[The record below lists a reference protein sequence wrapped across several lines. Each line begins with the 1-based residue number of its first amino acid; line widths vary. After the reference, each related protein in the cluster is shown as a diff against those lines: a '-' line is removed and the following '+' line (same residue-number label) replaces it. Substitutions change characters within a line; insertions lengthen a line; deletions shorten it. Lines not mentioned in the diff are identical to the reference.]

1 MINFKEDS
9 FWSYSQIQYT
19 QPDVEE
25 YCLELQNTYRGNV
38 NILLFCSWLGY
49 CGIKIST
56 KDVILAIRTI
66 KDWDL
71 NIVQSLRRAR
81 KYYTGSSVLIKNNNK
96 IKSDL
101 KKLELISEKSVQN
114 TLCKWA
120 VLQNFKPSIVKDLK
134 WTITNINKYLVILD
148 APILSEKNKLFT
160 HESCI

>member
-1 MINFKEDS
+1 MINFTKDS
-9 FWSYSQIQYT
+9 LWSYSLIQYT
-19 QPDVEE
+19 QPGVEE
-25 YCLELQNTYRGNV
+25 YCLKLQNTYSGNV
-38 NILLFCSWLGY
+38 NILLFCSWLGN

-56 KDVILAIRTI
+56 KDIILATSNI

-71 NIVQSLRRAR
+71 NVVQSLRRAR
-81 KYYTGSSVLIKNNNK
+81 KYYTESSVVIENNNL
-96 IKSDL
+96 KSDL

-148 APILSEKNKLFT
+148 APILSAKNTLFT
-160 HESCI
+160 HENFT

>member
-1 MINFKEDS
+1 MINFKKDS
-9 FWSYSQIQYT
+9 LWSYSQIQYT
-19 QPDVEE
+19 QPGVEE

-56 KDVILAIRTI
+56 KDVILAISTI

-71 NIVQSLRRAR
+71 NVVQSLRRAR
-81 KYYTGSSVLIKNNNK
+81 KYYTESPMAIENNN

-114 TLCKWA
+114 TLYEWTL
-120 VLQNFKPSIVKDLK
+120 LQNFKPSIAKDLK

-148 APILSEKNKLFT
+148 APILSEKNKLFS
-160 HESCI
+160 HENFT

>member
-19 QPDVEE
+19 QPGVEE

-101 KKLELISEKSVQN
+101 KKLELKSEKSREN
-114 TLCKWA
+114 NECKWA
-120 VLQNFKPSIVKDLK
+120 LLKNFNHSVAKDSK
-134 WTITNINKYLVILD
+134 RTKTK
-148 APILSEKNKLFT
+148 SKKK
-160 HESCI
+160 

>member
-9 FWSYSQIQYT
+9 LWSYSQIQYI
-19 QPDVEE
+19 QPGVEE
-25 YCLELQNTYRGNV
+25 YCLKLQNTYRGNV

-49 CGIKIST
+49 CDIKIST
-56 KDVILAIRTI
+56 KDVISATRTI

-71 NIVQSLRRAR
+71 NVVQSLRRAR
-81 KYYTGSSVLIKNNNK
+81 KYYTGSLVEMENNN
-96 IKSDL
+96 IKSDI

-114 TLCKWA
+114 SLYKWA
-120 VLQNFKPSIVKDLK
+120 LLQNFKPGIAKDLK

-160 HESCI
+160 HENFT